1 MPGHFMLLNNILFF
15 LLEFHTVHFEYITPH
30 NSLHNYPPIFSHP
43 TLRFL
48 LLIVPGSGACLC
60 TWLTYQWS
68 RKWRNWPFLCPEAI
82 KCQHL
87 LSSWWD
93 LMPIFYAPCW
103 VSFGWNLS
111 KSCMCC
117 LSEVCCILSSTV
129 TCITWAVFI
138 PAFPLLL
145 LSHSVFK
152 MFFSNNTYQWHTPCL
167 RF

>member
-15 LLEFHTVHFEYITPH
+15 LLEFHTMHFEYITPH
-30 NSLHNYPPIFSHP
+30 NSLHNYPPILSHP

-93 LMPIFYAPCW
+93 LMPTFYAPCW

-117 LSEVCCILSSTV
+117 PKCAAYS
-129 TCITWAVFI
+129 
-138 PAFPLLL
+138 PLLWPVLHELFSFL
-145 LSHSVFK
+145 LFPS
-152 MFFSNNTYQWHTPCL
+152 FFSPIQCSKCSFQIIHINDIL
-167 RF
+167 LV